1 MNATPSCNYTLRTIQ
16 PPTSD
21 QTAYSELMMA
31 GAPTGKVL
39 DGVILEAALTWGPY
53 LLLFVTDDV
62 PYEEILHI
70 YLLDKDLNTQDTAW
84 LGAMY
89 CTGVFS
95 DLDAA
100 GANTV
105 RFRFFGGLAH
115 IDLVA
120 EAIVRT
126 TLLLRS
132 GLHPAPVQ
140 VDLQV
145 SPRRPAATVA
155 GSRSATTLVTLP
167 PATLKTPPASPR
179 SRAAPRLPASGTG
192 FR

>member
-115 IDLVA
+115 TL
-120 EAIVRT
+120 
-126 TLLLRS
+126 TLLPKPSFALPFFS
-132 GLHPAPVQ
+132 DPAFI
-140 VDLQV
+140 
-145 SPRRPAATVA
+145 RRPFKWTCRFRLDVQP
-155 GSRSATTLVTLP
+155 LP
-167 PATLKTPPASPR
+167 ETEAPPPQ
-179 SRAAPRLPASGTG
+179 
-192 FR
+192 